1 MPETVTTLEVV
12 TKLPPLPSRSDD
24 AHKGDCGRAL
34 VIAGSRGMSGA
45 ACLAAAASLR
55 AGAGLV
61 TAAIPQGIQEIVAGY
76 EPSYLTAGLPDDDLG
91 RLKPAALKQLLELV
105 ETQNAAAI
113 GPGLGQSSGLQELVS
128 DLYDSLTIPLVV
140 DADALNLLSRRPY
153 LFKRQGGAAPRI
165 LTPHPGEFS
174 RMTGIEAAAI
184 QQDRQKHA
192 VEFARKNDVV
202 LVLKGHQTIITDGKR
217 LSVNQTGNSGLAT
230 GGTGDVLTGL
240 ITGLLAQG
248 MTAFD
253 AAQLGAHVHG
263 LAGDLAAEELSKPGM
278 IASDLLRRIGRA
290 WCEMGV

>member
-113 GPGLGQSSGLQELVS
+113 GPGL
-128 DLYDSLTIPLVV
+128 DR
-140 DADALNLLSRRPY
+140 ADAAVRIDRGRGELAAAPSLRTGHRRPAVAAVSRR
-153 LFKRQGGAAPRI
+153 
-165 LTPHPGEFS
+165 S
-174 RMTGIEAAAI
+174 
-184 QQDRQKHA
+184 
-192 VEFARKNDVV
+192 
-202 LVLKGHQTIITDGKR
+202 
-217 LSVNQTGNSGLAT
+217 
-230 GGTGDVLTGL
+230 
-240 ITGLLAQG
+240 
-248 MTAFD
+248 
-253 AAQLGAHVHG
+253 
-263 LAGDLAAEELSKPGM
+263 LAATV
-278 IASDLLRRIGRA
+278 A
-290 WCEMGV
+290 

>member
-1 MPETVTTLEVV
+1 MTESVTNTEVI
-12 TKLPPLPSRSDD
+12 TSLPLLPSRTDD

-45 ACLAAAASLR
+45 ACLAATASLR
-55 AGAGLV
+55 GGAGLV
-61 TAAIPQGIQEIVAGY
+61 TAAIPQGIQDIVAGY
-76 EPSYLTAGLPDDDLG
+76 EPSYLTAGLPEDELG
-91 RLKPAALKQLLELV
+91 RLKPAALKRIQELV
-105 ETQNAAAI
+105 EPQNAAAI
-113 GPGLGQSSGLQELVS
+113 GPGLGQSSGLQELVC
-128 DLYDSLTIPLVV
+128 DLYDSLKIPLVV
-140 DADALNLLSRRPY
+140 DADALNLLARRPY
-153 LFKRQGGAAPRI
+153 LFKRPGGAAARI

-174 RMTGIEAAAI
+174 RMTGIETAVI
-184 QQDRQKHA
+184 QQDRQKYA
-192 VEFARKNDVV
+192 VEFARRNEVV
-202 LVLKGHQTIITDGKR
+202 LVLKGHQTIITDGKQ
-217 LSVNQTGNSGLAT
+217 LAVNQTGNSGLAT

-290 WCEMGV
+290 WCELGV

>member
-1 MPETVTTLEVV
+1 MTETVSTLEVV
-12 TKLPPLPSRSDD
+12 TDLPLLPSRTDD
-24 AHKGDCGRAL
+24 AHKGDCGRAM

-45 ACLAAAASLR
+45 ACLAATASLR

-61 TAAIPQGIQEIVAGY
+61 TAAIPEGIQEIVAGY

-91 RLKPAALKQLLELV
+91 RLKSSALKRLLELV
-105 ETQNAAAI
+105 ESQDAIAI

-128 DLYDSLTIPLVV
+128 DLYDSLAIPLVV
-140 DADALNLLSRRPY
+140 DADALNLLARRPY
-153 LFKRQGGAAPRI
+153 LFKRPGGAAARV

-174 RMTGIEAAAI
+174 RMTGIETAVI

-192 VEFARKNDVV
+192 VEFARRNEVV

-217 LSVNQTGNSGLAT
+217 LAINQTGNSGLAT

-248 MTAFD
+248 MTAFE
-253 AAQLGAHVHG
+253 AAQLGSHVHG